1 MLLNSNNGG
10 MMYKIIFL
18 SITFFFLTSSINAL
32 AEVKHQSEQNQ
43 SPVQK
48 NADLSQDFYKTT
60 VQAYKDF
67 NEQAVKYVTIALTVV
82 SALVTGLVILFVFV
96 FRKTLAEIRKD
107 IKDDA
112 DRINDVYSKT
122 FELLNRQA
130 DTNLRIFESRETE
143 LKEKIKEAK
152 EITEGI
158 KDLFTKMSDKE
169 EIREPIA
176 EELINK
182 EFEGVQ
188 KESTE
193 IKKEMDTIKEDLKN
207 LPTEE

>member
-1 MLLNSNNGG
+1 
-10 MMYKIIFL
+10 MMYRISLFTVI
-18 SITFFFLTSSINAL
+18 FFFLAVTINW
-32 AEVKHQSEQNQ
+32 AEIKYQPQQNQ
-43 SPVQK
+43 QTIQK
-48 NADLSQDFYKTT
+48 NADLSQDFYKAT

-67 NEQAVKYVTIALTVV
+67 NEQVVRYVSIALTIV
-82 SALVTGLVILFVFV
+82 SALVTGLVILFVFL
-96 FRKTLAEIRKD
+96 FRKTLADIRKD

-152 EITEGI
+152 EITEKI
-158 KDLFTKMSDKE
+158 KDVFMKIADKE
-169 EIREPIA
+169 SIREPVA

-182 EFEGVQ
+182 EFENVQ

-193 IKKEMDTIKEDLKN
+193 IKKEMDTLKADLEN
-207 LPTEE
+207 LPGEE

>member
-1 MLLNSNNGG
+1 MPISNCRGAICRLILLSVTV
-10 MMYKIIFL
+10 IFL
-18 SITFFFLTSSINAL
+18 VFTMTIF
-32 AEVKHQSEQNQ
+32 AEVKPHLQENQ
-43 SPVQK
+43 QPAQK
-48 NADLSQDFYKTT
+48 DAVLSQEFFKAT

-67 NEQAVKYVTIALTVV
+67 NEQVVKYVSMALTVV
-82 SALVTGLVILFVFV
+82 SALVAGLVILFVFL

-143 LKEKIKEAK
+143 LKERIAEARDITKKIE
-152 EITEGI
+152 
-158 KDLFTKMSDKE
+158 DVFMKMADKE
-169 EIREPIA
+169 SIREPVA
-176 EELINK
+176 EELMKK
-182 EFEGVQ
+182 EFEDVQ

-193 IKKEMDTIKEDLKN
+193 MKKEMDTIKADLEK
-207 LPTEE
+207 LPEEE